1 MLSEKN
7 DIYNVI
13 CIWMNLC
20 RLGGKVKKK
29 NNVMWNI
36 CLKKEAVQLEKE
48 GTAKS
53 SESISAFK
61 CSQLIEYISSASLM
75 TLKKRVFK

>member
-1 MLSEKN
+1 
-7 DIYNVI
+7 
-13 CIWMNLC
+13 
-20 RLGGKVKKK
+20 
-29 NNVMWNI
+29 MWNI

-61 CSQLIEYISSASLM
+61 CSQLIEYISCASLM
-75 TLKKRVFK
+75 TLKKRVFKWLFKNDYLKNDYFRLYTPESLYSLEGF